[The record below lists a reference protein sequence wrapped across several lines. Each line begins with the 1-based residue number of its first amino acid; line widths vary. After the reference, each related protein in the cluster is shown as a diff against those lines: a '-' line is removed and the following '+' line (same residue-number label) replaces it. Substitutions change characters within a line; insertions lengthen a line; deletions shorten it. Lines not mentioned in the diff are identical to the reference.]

1 MAQENVRIINILLRN
16 WCHNNKHFSEL
27 SMHHG
32 IMSLSPYALLAT
44 NTTSK

>member
-1 MAQENVRIINILLRN
+1 
-16 WCHNNKHFSEL
+16 
-27 SMHHG
+27 MHHG